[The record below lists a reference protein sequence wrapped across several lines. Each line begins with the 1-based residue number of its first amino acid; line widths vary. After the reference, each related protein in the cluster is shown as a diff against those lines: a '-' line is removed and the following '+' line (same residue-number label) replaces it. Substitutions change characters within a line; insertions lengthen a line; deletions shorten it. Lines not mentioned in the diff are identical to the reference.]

1 MAKKDPPPAP
11 VPNEGRIEPLNI
23 ADEMRESYLTY
34 AMSVI
39 VSRALPD
46 VRDGL
51 KPSQRRVLVAMN
63 DLNLGPGAKHRK
75 CAKICGDTSGNYHP
89 HGESVVYPTLV
100 RMGQDF
106 NTRYMLVDPQGN
118 FGTID
123 GDPPA
128 AMRYTEARM
137 TRAATD
143 MLEDLD
149 KDTVD
154 FVDNFEGTRQEP
166 TVLPGRFPNLL
177 CNGTGGIAVGMATSM
192 PPHNVNEVCDGI
204 THVIDH
210 PECTVDD
217 LIKIVKGPDFPT
229 GGIICGRAP
238 IIEAYRTGRGIIT
251 VRGRVEIETGE
262 RDKTSIVIT
271 EIPYQVNK
279 VALIERM
286 AELVKTEA
294 ITGVSEIK
302 DYSKKDIRL
311 VVEVKR
317 GDDPNIVLNQLYK
330 HTQLQQSFSIINIAI
345 VEGKPQ
351 TLNLKQLCEAYV
363 AHRKDVILRRTR
375 WLLNKA
381 RQRQHVVIGLLLALS
396 KLDEI
401 IKLIRASKD
410 VPEARDK
417 LMALKF
423 AKKVKTEGGLVIEDN
438 ETLTRI
444 QADAI
449 LAMTLSRLTGLERG
463 KLEDEYRALAAEIE
477 DLLDILAR
485 DKRVLDLVKKDLAD
499 IKEKHGDERRTEIQN
514 VGLEDF
520 DITDLIPDE
529 QVVVTLSA
537 EGYIKRVP
545 LEAYRRQNRG
555 GTGSIGSGSKE
566 GDFVEHFFIASTHDY
581 LLVFTSLGKLL
592 WLKVYDIP
600 EFGKQAKGRALI
612 NLLNISNVEKVSAC
626 IKVRKFDTGQKL
638 LFVTSEGTVKK
649 TELEEYSNVTKKGIR
664 AINLREGHRL
674 IDVLLTNGGDEIVIV
689 TRNGYSIRFNETD
702 ARTMGRV
709 ASGVRGIDLRDDD
722 VVVGAAVVNRHASF
736 LSICAK
742 GYGKRSSFDD
752 YRIQSR
758 GGKGIINYKITDK
771 TGHVVAAKSIFEG
784 DEVMLMTRQGV
795 VLRTTVTEESMREIG
810 RATQG
815 VRMMKV
821 ADDDEVTSVVK
832 IMNEQEAFEKA
843 EAVEGEKHVD
853 EVLKKIES
861 GKGIEEF
868 PADKSARQG
877 KVEPDTPAKPDA
889 SKRPAKPSDLPEKP
903 AKPDD
908 KPKKKKGKGGG
919 EEEE

>member
-1 MAKKDPPPAP
+1 MAKKEVTPPTQPSD
-11 VPNEGRIEPLNI
+11 GRIEPLNI

-63 DLNLGPGAKHRK
+63 DLNLSATSKHRK

-154 FVDNFEGTRQEP
+154 FIDNFEGTRKEP
-166 TVLPGRFPNLL
+166 MVLPGKFPNLL
-177 CNGTGGIAVGMATSM
+177 CNGTSGIAVGMATSM
-192 PPHNVNEVCDGI
+192 APHNVNEICDAI
-204 THVIDH
+204 THVIDE
-210 PECTVDD
+210 PDCEVEALC
-217 LIKIVKGPDFPT
+217 KIVKGPDFPT
-229 GGIICGRAP
+229 GGVICGVKP
-238 IIEAYRTGRGIIT
+238 IREAYKTGRSIVT
-251 VRGRVEIETGE
+251 VRGKVEIEQG
-262 RDKTSIVIT
+262 DHGKSNLIIT

-279 VALIERM
+279 STLIDRI
-286 AELVKTEA
+286 AGLVRA
-294 ITGVSEIK
+294 GSITGVADIR

-317 GDDPNIVLNQLYK
+317 GDDPNIVLNQLFK

-345 VEGKPQ
+345 VEGRPH
-351 TLNLKQLCEAYV
+351 TLNLKQLCEAYRD
-363 AHRKDVILRRTR
+363 HRKEVILRRTR

-381 RQRQHVVIGLLLALS
+381 RARQHVVIGLLLALT
-396 KLDEI
+396 KMDEI

-410 VPEARDK
+410 VPEAREK

-423 AKKVKTEGGLVIEDN
+423 AKKVKTEGGLTIVDN
-438 ETLTRI
+438 ETLTRV

-449 LAMTLSRLTGLERG
+449 LAMTLSKLTGLERD
-463 KLEDEYRALAAEIE
+463 KLEEEYAALLAEIA
-477 DLLDILAR
+477 DLMDILAR
-485 DKRVLDLVKKDLAD
+485 DERVLGIIKTDLEDVKKR
-499 IKEKHGDERRTEIQN
+499 HGDKRRTEIQTA
-514 VGLEDF
+514 GLEDF

-529 QVVVTLSA
+529 QMVVTISA

-545 LEAYRRQNRG
+545 LDSYRRQLRG
-555 GTGSIGSGSKE
+555 GMGSTGSKSKE
-566 GDFVEHFFIASTHDY
+566 GDYVEHFFIASTHDY

-592 WLKVYDIP
+592 WLKVYDVP

-626 IKVRKFDTGQKL
+626 IKVREFDTGQNL
-638 LFVTSEGTVKK
+638 VFVTQNGQIKK
-649 TELEEYSNVTKKGIR
+649 TELSAYSNVTKKGIR
-664 AINLREGHRL
+664 AISLKEGDRL
-674 IDVLLTNGGDEIVIV
+674 IDVMLTRGQDELVIT
-689 TRNGYSIRFNETD
+689 TRKGYAIRFNETD
-702 ARTMGRV
+702 CRTMGRV
-709 ASGVRGIDLRDDD
+709 AAGVRGISLRKGDEVMD
-722 VVVGAAVVNRHASF
+722 AAVVNRNAA
-736 LSICAK
+736 LLTVTGK
-742 GYGKRSSFDD
+742 GFGKRTAYDE

-771 TGHVVAAKSIFEG
+771 TGEVVAAKSVFEG
-784 DEVMLMTRQGV
+784 DEIMLMTKGGV
-795 VLRTTVTEESMREIG
+795 VLRTAVTESSMREIG

-815 VRMMKV
+815 VRLMRV
-821 ADDDEVTSVVK
+821 EDGDEISSVVK
-832 IMNEQEAFEKA
+832 IMNEADAFDKADQA
-843 EAVEGEKHVD
+843 EAETHADSVVETLMKEGLEGHA
-853 EVLKKIES
+853 KKV
-861 GKGIEEF
+861 GGDKKG
-868 PADKSARQG
+868 S
-877 KVEPDTPAKPDA
+877 
-889 SKRPAKPSDLPEKP
+889 
-903 AKPDD
+903 
-908 KPKKKKGKGGG
+908 KKKGKKKKSGG
-919 EEEE
+919 EDE

>member
-1 MAKKDPPPAP
+1 MAKKDHTPTAP
-11 VPNEGRIEPLNI
+11 SDGRIEPLNI

-63 DLNLGPGAKHRK
+63 DLNLSAGAKHRK

-154 FVDNFEGTRQEP
+154 FIDNFEGTRKEP
-166 TVLPGRFPNLL
+166 TVLPGKFPNLL
-177 CNGTGGIAVGMATSM
+177 CNGTSGIAVGMATSM
-192 PPHNVNEVCDGI
+192 APHNVVEICDAI
-204 THVIDH
+204 SHVVDSPDCEI
-210 PECTVDD
+210 DD
-217 LIKIVKGPDFPT
+217 LCKIVKGPDFPT
-229 GGIICGRAP
+229 GGVICGVKP
-238 IIEAYRTGRGIIT
+238 IREAYKTGRSIVT
-251 VRGRVEIETGE
+251 VRGKVEIESG
-262 RDKTSIVIT
+262 DHGKHNLIIT

-279 VALIERM
+279 STLIDRI
-286 AELVKTEA
+286 AGLVRA
-294 ITGVSEIK
+294 GSITGVADIR
-302 DYSKKDIRL
+302 DYSKRDIRL

-317 GDDPNIVLNQLYK
+317 GDDPNIVLNQLFK

-345 VEGKPQ
+345 VEGRPH
-351 TLNLKQLCEAYV
+351 TLNLKQLCEAYRD
-363 AHRKDVILRRTR
+363 HRKEVILRRTR

-381 RQRQHVVIGLLLALS
+381 RARQHIVIGLLLALT
-396 KLDEI
+396 KMDEI

-410 VPEARDK
+410 VPEAREK

-423 AKKVKTEGGLVIEDN
+423 AKKVKTEGGLEILDN
-438 ETLTRI
+438 ESLTRA

-449 LAMTLSRLTGLERG
+449 LAMTLSKLTGLERE
-463 KLEDEYRALAAEIE
+463 KLEEEYAALLAEIA
-477 DLLDILAR
+477 DLMDILAR
-485 DKRVLDLVKKDLAD
+485 DERVLSIIKDDLEDVKKR
-499 IKEKHGDERRTEIQN
+499 HGDKRRTEIQAA
-514 VGLEDF
+514 GLEDF

-529 QVVVTLSA
+529 QMVVTISA

-545 LEAYRRQNRG
+545 LDSYRRQLRG
-555 GTGSIGSGSKE
+555 GTGSTGSKAKE
-566 GDFVEHFFIASTHDY
+566 GDYVEHFFMASTHDY

-600 EFGKQAKGRALI
+600 EFSKTAKGRALI

-626 IKVRKFDTGQKL
+626 IKVREFDTGQNL
-638 LFVTSEGTVKK
+638 VFVTLNGQIKK
-649 TELEEYSNVTKKGIR
+649 TELAAYSNVTKKGIR
-664 AINLREGHRL
+664 AIKLKEGDRL
-674 IDVLLTNGGDEIVIV
+674 IDVMLTRGQDELVIA
-689 TRNGYSIRFNETD
+689 TRKGYAIRFNETD
-702 ARTMGRV
+702 CRTMGRV
-709 ASGVRGIDLRDDD
+709 AAGVKGISLRKGDE
-722 VVVGAAVVNRHASF
+722 VVDAAVVNRNAALLTVS
-736 LSICAK
+736 SK
-742 GYGKRSSFDD
+742 GYGKRTAYDE

-758 GGKGIINYKITDK
+758 GGKGIINLKVTDK
-771 TGHVVAAKSIFEG
+771 NGEVVAAKSIFGG
-784 DEVMLMTRQGV
+784 DEIMMMTKGGV
-795 VLRTTVTEESMREIG
+795 VLRTAVTDSSMREIG

-815 VRMMKV
+815 VRLMKV
-821 ADDDEVTSVVK
+821 EAGDEITSVVK
-832 IMNEQEAFEKA
+832 IMTEDQAFEQA
-843 EAVEGEKHVD
+843 EAQEEESKKEEAQAHADDVVDTLLKEGLEGHA
-853 EVLKKIES
+853 KKVS
-861 GKGIEEF
+861 TDKPKGK
-868 PADKSARQG
+868 K
-877 KVEPDTPAKPDA
+877 
-889 SKRPAKPSDLPEKP
+889 
-903 AKPDD
+903 
-908 KPKKKKGKGGG
+908 KPKKKSDS
-919 EEEE
+919 EEE

>member
-1 MAKKDPPPAP
+1 LQAIPQRAVACFYATCWVEDAMAKKEAPKPTPASD
-11 VPNEGRIEPLNI
+11 GRIEPLNI

-39 VSRALPD
+39 VARALPD

-63 DLNLGPGAKHRK
+63 DLNLTAGAKHRK

-143 MLEDLD
+143 MLEDLE

-154 FVDNFEGTRQEP
+154 YIDNFEGTRKEP
-166 TVLPGRFPNLL
+166 VVLPGKFPNLL
-177 CNGTGGIAVGMATSM
+177 CNGTSGIAVGMATSM
-192 PPHNVNEVCDGI
+192 APHNVGEICDAI
-204 THVIDH
+204 THVIDK
-210 PECTVDD
+210 PDCEIDE
-217 LIKIVKGPDFPT
+217 LLKIVKGPDFPT
-229 GGIICGRAP
+229 GGIICGRKP
-238 IIEAYRTGRGIIT
+238 ILEAYKTGRGILT
-251 VRGRVEIETGE
+251 VRGRIEIEQAEHG
-262 RDKTSIVIT
+262 KTQLVVT

-279 VALIERM
+279 NTLIEKM
-286 AELVKTEA
+286 AALVRDGS
-294 ITGVSEIK
+294 ITGVSEIR

-311 VVEVKR
+311 VIEVKR
-317 GDDPNIVLNQLYK
+317 GDDPNIVLNQLFK

-345 VEGKPQ
+345 VEGRPH
-351 TLNLKQLCEAYV
+351 TLNLKQLCEAYRD
-363 AHRKDVILRRTR
+363 HRKEVILRRTR

-381 RQRQHVVIGLLLALS
+381 RQRAHIVIGLLLSLT
-396 KLDEI
+396 KLDDI

-410 VPEARDK
+410 VPEAREK

-423 AKKVKTEGGLVIEDN
+423 AKKVKTEGGLTIVDN
-438 ETLTRI
+438 ETLSRA

-449 LAMTLSRLTGLERG
+449 LAMTLSKLTGLERG
-463 KLEDEYRALAAEIE
+463 KLEEEYKALLAEIE
-477 DLLDILAR
+477 DLMDILAR
-485 DKRVLDLVKKDLAD
+485 EARVLSIIKADLKE
-499 IKEKHGDERRTEIQN
+499 IKEKHGDERRTEIQAA
-514 VGLEDF
+514 GAEEF

-529 QVVVTLSA
+529 QMVVTLSA

-545 LEAYRRQNRG
+545 LDAYRRQHRG
-555 GTGSIGSGSKE
+555 GTGSTGSKAKE

-600 EFGKQAKGRALI
+600 EFSKQAKGRALI
-612 NLLNISNVEKVSAC
+612 NLLNISQVEKVSAC
-626 IKVRKFDTGQKL
+626 IKVRTFDTGQKL

-674 IDVLLTNGGDEIVIV
+674 IDVLLTRGSDEIVIV

-709 ASGVRGIDLRDDD
+709 ASGVRGIDLREGDQ
-722 VVVGAAVVNRHASF
+722 VVGAAVVNRNASF
-736 LSICAK
+736 LSVCAK

-758 GGKGIINYKITDK
+758 GGKGIINYKVNDK
-771 TGHVVAAKSIFEG
+771 TGHVVAAKSVFEG

-795 VLRTTVTEESMREIG
+795 VLRTKVTEESLREIG

-821 ADDDEVTSVVK
+821 ADDDEITSVVK
-832 IMNEQEAFEKA
+832 IMNEEEAFDKA
-843 EAVEGEKHVD
+843 DQEDKQAHAEGVVD
-853 EVLKKIES
+853 TLLKEGLEGHAKKISGDGPKGKS
-861 GKGIEEF
+861 GKQKPVSDEE
-868 PADKSARQG
+868 
-877 KVEPDTPAKPDA
+877 
-889 SKRPAKPSDLPEKP
+889 
-903 AKPDD
+903 
-908 KPKKKKGKGGG
+908 
-919 EEEE
+919 

>member
-1 MAKKDPPPAP
+1 MAKRDTTPTPA
-11 VPNEGRIEPLNI
+11 GDGKIEPLNI

-63 DLNLGPGAKHRK
+63 DLNLGPASKHRK

-143 MLEDLD
+143 MMEDLD

-154 FVDNFEGTRQEP
+154 FIDNFEGTRKEP
-166 TVLPGRFPNLL
+166 TVLPGKFPNLL

-192 PPHNVNEVCDGI
+192 PPHNVAEVCDAIG
-204 THVIDH
+204 HLIDK

-217 LIKIVKGPDFPT
+217 LMKFVKGPDFPT
-229 GGIICGRAP
+229 GGIICGRTP
-238 IIEAYRTGRGIIT
+238 IVEAYRTGRSILT
-251 VRGRVEIETGE
+251 VRGRVEIEQG
-262 RDKTSIVIT
+262 DHGKTSIVIT
-271 EIPYQVNK
+271 EVPYQVNK
-279 VALIERM
+279 AAMIDRM
-286 AELVKTEA
+286 AELVRSDA
-294 ITGVSEIK
+294 ISGVSEIR

-351 TLNLKQLCEAYV
+351 TLNLKQLCEHYRD
-363 AHRKDVILRRTR
+363 HRKIVIVRRTR

-381 RQRQHVVIGLLLALS
+381 RQRQHIVIGLLLALT

-401 IKLIRASKD
+401 IKLIRGSKD

-423 AKKVKTEGGLVIEDN
+423 AKKVKTESGLVIEDN
-438 ETLTRI
+438 ENLTRA

-449 LAMTLSRLTGLERG
+449 LAMTLSRLTGLERD
-463 KLEDEYRALAAEIE
+463 KLEEEYKALAAEIA

-485 DKRVLDLVKKDLAD
+485 DARVLAIIKEDLAD
-499 IKEKHGDERRTEIQN
+499 IKKRHGDERRTEIQAA
-514 VGLEDF
+514 GAEEF

-529 QVVVTLSA
+529 PMVVTLSA

-545 LEAYRRQNRG
+545 LEAYRRQHRG
-555 GTGSIGSGSKE
+555 GTGSVGSKAKE

-600 EFGKQAKGRALI
+600 EFSKQAKGRALV

-664 AINLREGHRL
+664 AISLKEGHRL
-674 IDVLLTNGGDEIVIV
+674 IDVLLTHGNDEIVIV

-709 ASGVRGIDLRDDD
+709 AAGVRGIDLRDND
-722 VVVGAAVVNRHASF
+722 VVVGAAVVNRKASF
-736 LSICAK
+736 LSICSK

-758 GGKGIINYKITDK
+758 GGKGIINYKINDK
-771 TGHVVAAKSIFEG
+771 TGPVVAAKSIYEG
-784 DEVMLMTRQGV
+784 DEIMMMTRQGV
-795 VLRTTVTEESMREIG
+795 VLRTIVTEASMREIG

-832 IMNEQEAFEKA
+832 IMNESEAFEKA
-843 EAVEGEKHVD
+843 EAEEGEKQVD

-861 GKGIEEF
+861 GKGIETF
-868 PADKSARQG
+868 PGDRP
-877 KVEPDTPAKPDA
+877 KVEETDEAEGK
-889 SKRPAKPSDLPEKP
+889 
-903 AKPDD
+903 
-908 KPKKKKGKGGG
+908 KPKKKGKKDD
-919 EEEE
+919 

>member
-1 MAKKDPPPAP
+1 MAKKEPAATTPPSD
-11 VPNEGRIEPLNI
+11 GRIEPLNI

-51 KPSQRRVLVAMN
+51 KPSQRRVLVAMH
-63 DLNLGPGAKHRK
+63 DLNLGATAKHRK

-154 FVDNFEGTRQEP
+154 FIDNFEGTRKEP
-166 TVLPGRFPNLL
+166 TVLPGKFPNLL
-177 CNGTGGIAVGMATSM
+177 CNGTAGIAVGMATSM
-192 PPHNVNEVCDGI
+192 APHNVNEICDAI
-204 THVIDH
+204 THVVDNPDCSI
-210 PECTVDD
+210 DD
-217 LIKIVKGPDFPT
+217 LCKIVKGPDFPT
-229 GGIICGRAP
+229 GGVICGVKP
-238 IIEAYRTGRGIIT
+238 IREAYKTGRSIVT
-251 VRGRVEIETGE
+251 VRGRVEIEQG
-262 RDKTSIVIT
+262 DHGKTNLVIT

-279 VALIERM
+279 AALIDRI
-286 AELVKTEA
+286 AGLVRA
-294 ITGVSEIK
+294 GSITGVNDIN

-345 VEGKPQ
+345 VEGRPH
-351 TLNLKQLCEAYV
+351 TLNLKQLCEAYRD
-363 AHRKDVILRRTR
+363 HRKEVILRRTR

-381 RQRQHVVIGLLLALS
+381 RARQHIVIGLLLALT
-396 KLDEI
+396 KMDEI

-410 VPEARDK
+410 VNEAREK

-423 AKKVKTEGGLVIEDN
+423 PKKVKTEGGHTIEGN
-438 ETLTRI
+438 ETLTRA

-449 LAMTLSRLTGLERG
+449 LAMTLSKLTGLERD
-463 KLEDEYRALAAEIE
+463 KLEEEYAALLAEIA
-477 DLLDILAR
+477 DLMDILAR
-485 DKRVLDLVKKDLAD
+485 EARVLAIIKDDLAD
-499 IKEKHGDERRTEIQN
+499 VKKRHGDERRTEIQAA
-514 VGLEDF
+514 GAEEF

-529 QVVVTLSA
+529 QMVVTISA

-545 LEAYRRQNRG
+545 LEAYRRQRRG
-555 GTGSIGSGSKE
+555 GMGSTGSKAKE
-566 GDFVEHFFIASTHDY
+566 GDYVEHFFIASTHDY

-600 EFGKQAKGRALI
+600 EFSKTAKGRALV
-612 NLLNISNVEKVSAC
+612 NLLNISQVEKVSAC
-626 IKVRKFDTGQKL
+626 IKVRNFDTGQKL
-638 LFVTSEGTVKK
+638 LFVTAEGTVKK

-664 AINLREGHRL
+664 AIKLNEGDRL
-674 IDVLLTNGGDEIVIV
+674 IDVLLTNGSDEIVLV

-709 ASGVRGIDLRDDD
+709 AAGVRGIDLRDGDI
-722 VVVGAAVVNRHASF
+722 VVGAAVVNRNASF
-736 LSICAK
+736 LSICSK

-758 GGKGIINYKITDK
+758 GGKGIINYKINDK
-771 TGHVVAAKSIFEG
+771 TGHVVSAKSIFEG
-784 DEVMLMTRQGV
+784 DEIMLMTRGGV
-795 VLRTTVTEESMREIG
+795 VLRTAVTEDSLREIG

-815 VRMMKV
+815 VRMMRV
-821 ADDDEVTSVVK
+821 EDGDEITSVVK
-832 IMNEQEAFEKA
+832 IMNEEEAFEKA
-843 EAVEGEKHVD
+843 DQAEAQAHVD
-853 EVLKKIES
+853 KVIE
-861 GKGIEEF
+861 KGIETY
-868 PADKSARQG
+868 PGDKKG
-877 KVEPDTPAKPDA
+877 KSGPEEEAEEEPET
-889 SKRPAKPSDLPEKP
+889 
-903 AKPDD
+903 
-908 KPKKKKGKGGG
+908 KPKKKKKGKPA
-919 EEEE
+919 EEE

>member
-1 MAKKDPPPAP
+1 MAKKDAPQPAP
-11 VPNEGRIEPLNI
+11 AADGRIEPLNI

-63 DLNLGPGAKHRK
+63 DLNLGPTAKHRK

-106 NTRYMLVDPQGN
+106 NTRYTLVDPQGN

-137 TRAATD
+137 TRAATE

-154 FVDNFEGTRQEP
+154 YVDNFEGTRKEP
-166 TVLPGRFPNLL
+166 TVLPGKFPNLL

-192 PPHNVNEVCDGI
+192 PPHNVNEICDAI
-204 THVIDH
+204 IALIDNADV
-210 PECTVDD
+210 TVDD
-217 LIKIVKGPDFPT
+217 LMKHVKGPDFPT
-229 GGIICGRAP
+229 GGIIHGRKA
-238 IIEAYRTGRGIIT
+238 IQDAYRTGRSILT
-251 VRGRVEIETGE
+251 VRGRAEIEEGSHG
-262 RDKTSIVIT
+262 KTQITIT

-279 VALIERM
+279 GALIERISQ
-286 AELVKTEA
+286 LVHADT
-294 ITGVSEIK
+294 ITGVSEMN
-302 DYSKKDIRL
+302 DYSKRDIRI
-311 VVEVKR
+311 VIDVKR

-330 HTQLQQSFSIINIAI
+330 HTALQTSFSVINIAI

-351 TLNLKQLCEAYV
+351 TLNLKQLCEHYRD
-363 AHRKDVILRRTR
+363 HRKEVILRRTR

-381 RQRQHVVIGLLLALS
+381 RARQHIVIGLLLALT

-401 IKLIRASKD
+401 IKLIRSSKD
-410 VPEARDK
+410 VSEARDR

-423 AKKVKTEGGLVIEDN
+423 AKKVKTEGGHTIEGN
-438 ETLTRI
+438 ETLTRL

-449 LAMTLSRLTGLERG
+449 LAMTLSRLTGLERD
-463 KLEDEYRALAAEIE
+463 KLEEEYKALLAEIE

-485 DKRVLDLVKKDLAD
+485 EARVLKIIRDDLAK
-499 IKEKHGDERRTEIQN
+499 IKERHGDERRTEIKAAG
-514 VGLEDF
+514 VEEF
-520 DITDLIPDE
+520 DITELIPDE
-529 QVVVTLSA
+529 QMVVTLSA

-545 LEAYRRQNRG
+545 LDAYRRQNRG
-555 GTGSIGSGSKE
+555 GTGSVGSKAKE
-566 GDFVEHFFIASTHDY
+566 GDYVEHFFIASTHDY
-581 LLVFTSLGKLL
+581 LLVFTSMGKLF

-600 EFGKQAKGRALI
+600 EFSKQAKGRALI
-612 NLLNISNVEKVSAC
+612 NLLSISNVEKVSAC
-626 IKVRKFDTGQKL
+626 IKVRTFDTGQNL

-649 TELEEYSNVTKKGIR
+649 TELAEYSNVTRKGIR

-674 IDVLLTNGGDEIVIV
+674 IDVLLTNGGDEIVLV

-709 ASGVRGIDLRDDD
+709 ASGVRGIDLRESDQ
-722 VVVGAAVVNRHASF
+722 VVGAAVVNRNASF
-736 LSICAK
+736 LSVCSK

-758 GGKGIINYKITDK
+758 GGKGIINYKINDK
-771 TGHVVAAKSIFEG
+771 TGHVVSGKSIFEG
-784 DEVMLMTRQGV
+784 DEIMLMTRQGV
-795 VLRTTVTEESMREIG
+795 VLRTRVTEESLREIG

-821 ADDDEVTSVVK
+821 ADDDEITSVVK
-832 IMNEQEAFEKA
+832 IMNEDEEFAKA
-843 EAVEGEKHVD
+843 EQAETKQKADDAMAHAD
-853 EVLKKIES
+853 EVVKTLEEGGLEGHAKKVH
-861 GKGIEEF
+861 GKEE
-868 PADKSARQG
+868 P
-877 KVEPDTPAKPDA
+877 
-889 SKRPAKPSDLPEKP
+889 
-903 AKPDD
+903 
-908 KPKKKKGKGGG
+908 KPKKKKKGSG
-919 EEEE
+919 EEE

>member
-1 MAKKDPPPAP
+1 MAKKDATPPQPTD
-11 VPNEGRIEPLNI
+11 GRIEPLNI

-63 DLNLGPGAKHRK
+63 DLNLGPGSKFRK

-106 NTRYMLVDPQGN
+106 ATRYMLVDPQGN

-154 FVDNFEGTRQEP
+154 YIDNFEGTRKEP
-166 TVLPGRFPNLL
+166 TVLPGKFPNLL
-177 CNGTGGIAVGMATSM
+177 CNGTAGIAVGMATSM
-192 PPHNVNEVCDGI
+192 APHNVSEICDAI
-204 THVIDH
+204 THLVDN
-210 PECTVDD
+210 PECTIDD
-217 LIKIVKGPDFPT
+217 LIKHVKGPDFPT
-229 GGIICGRAP
+229 GGVICGRKP
-238 IIEAYRTGRGIIT
+238 IIDAYKTGRGILT
-251 VRGRVEIETGE
+251 VRGKVEIEPG
-262 RDKTSIVIT
+262 DHGKTNLVIT
-271 EIPYQVNK
+271 EIPYMVNK
-279 VALIERM
+279 ATMIERI
-286 AELVKTEA
+286 AGLVRA
-294 ITGVSEIK
+294 GSITGVHDIR

-330 HTQLQQSFSIINIAI
+330 HSQLQQSFSIINIAI
-345 VEGKPQ
+345 VEGRPH
-351 TLNLKQLCEAYV
+351 TLNLKQLCEAYRD
-363 AHRKDVILRRTR
+363 HRKEVILRRTR

-381 RQRQHVVIGLLLALS
+381 RARQHIVIGLLLALS

-401 IKLIRASKD
+401 IKLIRASAD
-410 VPEARDK
+410 VPEAREK

-423 AKKVKTEGGLVIEDN
+423 GKKVKTEGGLEILDN
-438 ETLTRI
+438 ETLTRA

-449 LAMTLSRLTGLERG
+449 LAMTLSKLTGLERE
-463 KLEDEYRALAAEIE
+463 KLEDEYRALLAEIA
-477 DLLDILAR
+477 DLMDILAR
-485 DKRVLDLVKKDLAD
+485 IERVMAFIKEDLAD
-499 IKEKHGDERRTEIQN
+499 IKKRHGDKRRTEIQN

-529 QVVVTLSA
+529 QMVVTISA

-545 LEAYRRQNRG
+545 LDMYRRQNRG
-555 GTGSIGSGSKE
+555 GMGSTGSKAKE
-566 GDFVEHFFIASTHDY
+566 GDYVEHFFIASTHDY

-600 EFGKQAKGRALI
+600 EFSKTAKGRALI
-612 NLLNISNVEKVSAC
+612 NLLSISNVEKVSAC
-626 IKVRKFDTGQKL
+626 LKVREFDTGQNL
-638 LFVTSEGTVKK
+638 MFVTQNGQVKK
-649 TELEEYSNVTKKGIR
+649 TELSAYKNVTKKGIR
-664 AINLREGHRL
+664 AINLHEGDRL
-674 IDVLLTNGGDEIVIV
+674 IDVMLTRGQDEIVIA
-689 TRNGYSIRFNETD
+689 TRKGYAIRFNETD

-709 ASGVRGIDLRDDD
+709 AAGVRGISLRKGDE
-722 VVVGAAVVNRHASF
+722 VVDAAVVNRNAA
-736 LSICAK
+736 LLTVTAK
-742 GYGKRSSFDD
+742 GYGKRTKYDE

-758 GGKGIINYKITDK
+758 GGKGIINVKITDK
-771 TGHVVAAKSIFEG
+771 NGEVVAAKSVHSG
-784 DEVMLMTRQGV
+784 DEIMLMTRNGV
-795 VLRTTVTEESMREIG
+795 VLRTAVTEESMREIG

-815 VRMMKV
+815 VRLMRV
-821 ADDDEVTSVVK
+821 EEGDEITSVVK
-832 IMNEQEAFEKA
+832 IMNEDVAFERADQEEKDTHA
-843 EAVEGEKHVD
+843 ENVVDTLLKEGLEGHA
-853 EVLKKIES
+853 KKI
-861 GKGIEEF
+861 GGDK
-868 PADKSARQG
+868 ADKS
-877 KVEPDTPAKPDA
+877 
-889 SKRPAKPSDLPEKP
+889 
-903 AKPDD
+903 
-908 KPKKKKGKGGG
+908 KKKRKKADS
-919 EEEE
+919 EEE

>member
-1 MAKKDPPPAP
+1 MAKKEPVAPTPPSD
-11 VPNEGRIEPLNI
+11 GRIEPLNI

-51 KPSQRRVLVAMN
+51 KPSQRRVLVAMH
-63 DLNLGPGAKHRK
+63 DLNLGATAKHRK

-154 FVDNFEGTRQEP
+154 FIDNFEGTRKEP
-166 TVLPGRFPNLL
+166 TVLPGKFPNLL
-177 CNGTGGIAVGMATSM
+177 CNGTAGIAVGMATSM
-192 PPHNVNEVCDGI
+192 APHNVNEICDAI
-204 THVIDH
+204 THVVDN
-210 PECTVDD
+210 PECSIDD
-217 LIKIVKGPDFPT
+217 LCKIVKGPDFPT
-229 GGIICGRAP
+229 GGVICGVKP
-238 IIEAYRTGRGIIT
+238 IREAYKTGRSIVT
-251 VRGRVEIETGE
+251 VRGRVEIEQG
-262 RDKTSIVIT
+262 DHGKTNLVIT

-279 VALIERM
+279 AALIDRI
-286 AELVKTEA
+286 AGLVRA
-294 ITGVSEIK
+294 GSITGVNDIN

-345 VEGKPQ
+345 VEGRPH
-351 TLNLKQLCEAYV
+351 TLNLKQLCEAYRD
-363 AHRKDVILRRTR
+363 HRKEVILRRTR

-381 RQRQHVVIGLLLALS
+381 RARQHIVIGLLLALT
-396 KLDEI
+396 KMDEI

-410 VPEARDK
+410 VNEAREK

-423 AKKVKTEGGLVIEDN
+423 PKKVTTEHGHVIEGN
-438 ETLTRI
+438 ETLTRA

-449 LAMTLSRLTGLERG
+449 LAMTLSKLTGLERD
-463 KLEDEYRALAAEIE
+463 KLEEEYAALLAEIA
-477 DLLDILAR
+477 DLMDILAR
-485 DKRVLDLVKKDLAD
+485 EARVLAIIKDDLAD
-499 IKEKHGDERRTEIQN
+499 VKKRHGDERRTEIQAA
-514 VGLEDF
+514 GAEEF

-529 QVVVTLSA
+529 QMVVTISA

-545 LEAYRRQNRG
+545 LEAYRRQRRG
-555 GTGSIGSGSKE
+555 GMGSTGSKAKE
-566 GDFVEHFFIASTHDY
+566 GDYVEHFFIASTHDY

-600 EFGKQAKGRALI
+600 EFSKTAKGRALV
-612 NLLNISNVEKVSAC
+612 NLLNISQVEKVSAC
-626 IKVRKFDTGQKL
+626 IKVRDFDTGQKL
-638 LFVTSEGTVKK
+638 LFVTAEGTVKK

-664 AINLREGHRL
+664 AIKLNEGDRL
-674 IDVLLTNGGDEIVIV
+674 IDVLLTNGSDEIVLV

-709 ASGVRGIDLRDDD
+709 AAGVRGIDLRKGDI
-722 VVVGAAVVNRHASF
+722 VVGAAVLNRNASF
-736 LSICAK
+736 LSICSK

-752 YRIQSR
+752 YRIQTR
-758 GGKGIINYKITDK
+758 GGKGIINYKINDK
-771 TGHVVAAKSIFEG
+771 TGHVVSAKSIFEG
-784 DEVMLMTRQGV
+784 DEIMLMTKGGV
-795 VLRTTVTEESMREIG
+795 VLRTAVTEASLREIG

-815 VRMMKV
+815 VRMMRV
-821 ADDDEVTSVVK
+821 EDGDEITSVVK
-832 IMNEQEAFEKA
+832 IMNEEEAFEKA
-843 EAVEGEKHVD
+843 DQAEAQAHVD
-853 EVLKKIES
+853 KVIE
-861 GKGIEEF
+861 KGIETWHG
-868 PADKSARQG
+868 DKKG
-877 KVEPDTPAKPDA
+877 KSGPEEEPET
-889 SKRPAKPSDLPEKP
+889 
-903 AKPDD
+903 
-908 KPKKKKGKGGG
+908 KPKKKKKGKPA
-919 EEEE
+919 EEE

>member
-1 MAKKDPPPAP
+1 MAKKEPAATTPPSD
-11 VPNEGRIEPLNI
+11 GRIEPLNI

-51 KPSQRRVLVAMN
+51 KPSQRRVLVAMH
-63 DLNLGPGAKHRK
+63 DLNLGATAKHRK

-154 FVDNFEGTRQEP
+154 FIDNFEGTRKEP
-166 TVLPGRFPNLL
+166 TVLPGKFPNLL
-177 CNGTGGIAVGMATSM
+177 CNGTAGIAVGMATSM
-192 PPHNVNEVCDGI
+192 APHNVNEICDAI
-204 THVIDH
+204 THVVDN
-210 PECTVDD
+210 PECSIDD
-217 LIKIVKGPDFPT
+217 LCKIVKGPDFPT
-229 GGIICGRAP
+229 GGVICGVKP
-238 IIEAYRTGRGIIT
+238 IREAYKTGRSIVT
-251 VRGRVEIETGE
+251 VRGRVEIEQG
-262 RDKTSIVIT
+262 DHGKTNLVIT

-279 VALIERM
+279 AALIDRI
-286 AELVKTEA
+286 AGLVRA
-294 ITGVSEIK
+294 GSITGVNDIN

-345 VEGKPQ
+345 VEGRPH
-351 TLNLKQLCEAYV
+351 TLNLKQLCEAYRD
-363 AHRKDVILRRTR
+363 HRKEVILRRTR

-381 RQRQHVVIGLLLALS
+381 RARQHIVIGLLLALT
-396 KLDEI
+396 KMDEI

-410 VPEARDK
+410 VNEAREK

-423 AKKVKTEGGLVIEDN
+423 PKKVKTEGGHTIEGN
-438 ETLTRI
+438 ETLTRA

-449 LAMTLSRLTGLERG
+449 LAMTLSKLTGLERD
-463 KLEDEYRALAAEIE
+463 KLEEEYAALLAEIA
-477 DLLDILAR
+477 DLMDILAR
-485 DKRVLDLVKKDLAD
+485 EARVLAIIKDDLAD
-499 IKEKHGDERRTEIQN
+499 VKKRHGDERRTEIQAA
-514 VGLEDF
+514 GAEEF

-529 QVVVTLSA
+529 QMVVTISA

-545 LEAYRRQNRG
+545 LEAYRRQRRG
-555 GTGSIGSGSKE
+555 GMGSTGSKAKE
-566 GDFVEHFFIASTHDY
+566 GDYVEHFFIASTHDY

-600 EFGKQAKGRALI
+600 EFSKTAKGRALV
-612 NLLNISNVEKVSAC
+612 NLLNISQVEKVSAC
-626 IKVRKFDTGQKL
+626 IKVRNFDTGQKL
-638 LFVTSEGTVKK
+638 LFVTAEGTVKK

-664 AINLREGHRL
+664 AIKLNEGDRL
-674 IDVLLTNGGDEIVIV
+674 IDVLLTNGSDEIVLV

-709 ASGVRGIDLRDDD
+709 AAGVRGIDLRDGDI
-722 VVVGAAVVNRHASF
+722 VVGAAVVNRNASF
-736 LSICAK
+736 LSICSK

-758 GGKGIINYKITDK
+758 GGKGIINYKINDK
-771 TGHVVAAKSIFEG
+771 TGHVVSAKSIFEG
-784 DEVMLMTRQGV
+784 DEIMLMTRGGV
-795 VLRTTVTEESMREIG
+795 VLRTAVTEDSLREIG

-815 VRMMKV
+815 VRMMRV
-821 ADDDEVTSVVK
+821 EDGDEITSVVK
-832 IMNEQEAFEKA
+832 IMNEEEAFEKA
-843 EAVEGEKHVD
+843 DQAEAQAHVD
-853 EVLKKIES
+853 KVIE
-861 GKGIEEF
+861 KGIETY
-868 PADKSARQG
+868 PGDKKG
-877 KVEPDTPAKPDA
+877 KAEAEEEPEDAPKP
-889 SKRPAKPSDLPEKP
+889 EE
-903 AKPDD
+903 
-908 KPKKKKGKGGG
+908 KPKKKKGKPA
-919 EEEE
+919 EEE

>member
-1 MAKKDPPPAP
+1 MAKKKDPPPTAP
-11 VPNEGRIEPLNI
+11 SDGRIEPLNI

-63 DLNLGPGAKHRK
+63 DLNLGPASKHRK

-106 NTRYMLVDPQGN
+106 ATRYMLVDPQGN

-154 FVDNFEGTRQEP
+154 YIDNFEGTRKEP
-166 TVLPGRFPNLL
+166 TVLPGKFPNLL

-192 PPHNVNEVCDGI
+192 PPHNVNEICDAI
-204 THVIDH
+204 INVLEH
-210 PECTVDD
+210 PDCSVDD
-217 LIKIVKGPDFPT
+217 LMKFVKGPDFPT
-229 GGIICGRAP
+229 GGVIHGRKA
-238 IIEAYRTGRGIIT
+238 IADAYRTGRGILT
-251 VRGRVEIETGE
+251 VRGRLEIEEG
-262 RDKTSIVIT
+262 DHGKSQIIIT

-279 VALIERM
+279 AALIDRI
-286 AELVKTEA
+286 AELVRA
-294 ITGVSEIK
+294 GNITGVNDIK
-302 DYSKKDIRL
+302 DYSKKDIRV

-330 HTQLQQSFSIINIAI
+330 HTALQSSFSVINIAI

-351 TLNLKQLCEAYV
+351 TLNLKQLCEHYRD
-363 AHRKDVILRRTR
+363 HRKEVILRRSR

-381 RQRQHVVIGLLLALS
+381 RARQHIVIGLLLALT
-396 KLDEI
+396 KMDEI
-401 IKLIRASKD
+401 IKLIRSSKD
-410 VPEARDK
+410 VNEARER

-423 AKKVKTEGGLVIEDN
+423 AKKVKTEGGHVIEGN
-438 ETLTRI
+438 ETLTRV

-449 LAMTLSRLTGLERG
+449 LAMTLSRLTGLERD
-463 KLEDEYRALAAEIE
+463 KLEEEYKALLAEIE
-477 DLLDILAR
+477 DLLDILNREA
-485 DKRVLDLVKKDLAD
+485 RVLKMIRDDLGY
-499 IKEKHGDERRTEIQN
+499 IKERHGDERRTEILA
-514 VGLEDF
+514 GGIEDF
-520 DITDLIPDE
+520 RVEDIIPDE
-529 QVVVTLSA
+529 TVVVTLSA

-555 GTGSIGSGSKE
+555 GTGSIGSKAKE
-566 GDFVEHFFIASTHDY
+566 GDYVEHFFIASTHDY

-600 EFGKQAKGRALI
+600 EFSKQAKGRALI
-612 NLLNISNVEKVSAC
+612 NLLNISTVEKVSAC

-649 TELEEYSNVTKKGIR
+649 TELEEYSNVTRKGIR
-664 AINLREGHRL
+664 AISLKEGHRL
-674 IDVLLTNGGDEIVIV
+674 IDVLLTHGSDEIVLV

-709 ASGVRGIDLRDDD
+709 AAGVRGINLRDDD
-722 VVVGAAVVNRHASF
+722 VVVGAAVVNRKASF
-736 LSICAK
+736 LSVCAN

-758 GGKGIINYKITDK
+758 GGKGIINYKVNEK
-771 TGHVVAAKSIFEG
+771 TGKVVSGKSVFEG
-784 DEVMLMTRQGV
+784 DEIMLMTRQGV
-795 VLRTTVTEESMREIG
+795 VLRTAVTTDSMREIG

-821 ADDDEVTSVVK
+821 EAGDEVSSVVK
-832 IMNEQEAFEKA
+832 IMNEDTAFEKA
-843 EAVEGEKHVD
+843 EQAQEEQKHEDAMAHADDVVKTLEEGGLDGHA
-853 EVLKKIES
+853 KKVH
-861 GKGIEEF
+861 GKEE
-868 PADKSARQG
+868 PQ
-877 KVEPDTPAKPDA
+877 
-889 SKRPAKPSDLPEKP
+889 
-903 AKPDD
+903 
-908 KPKKKKGKGGG
+908 PKKKKKGGDKGGG
-919 EEEE
+919 EEE